1 MRGGSTM
8 KASSSRER
16 DGRLGVRSSDL
27 KAANCLPRRGL
38 CPPSRSGVSKQSSG
52 RLVLTRDVPLG
63 PGFSHNVGN
72 ILSRSSSDF
81 TTASGHPASCVALKS
96 PTSSPEGAGA
106 FLKIAAN
113 GKIPD
118 RTRAARYL
126 KKHAGEDARACAGVT
141 GRR

>member
-1 MRGGSTM
+1 M
-8 KASSSRER
+8 KTSSSRER
-16 DGRLGVRSSDL
+16 DGRLGVRSGDL
-27 KAANCLPRRGL
+27 EAAD
-38 CPPSRSGVSKQSSG
+38 CPPRQGLRPPPRSGVSKQSSG

-63 PGFSHNVGN
+63 PGFLRNVGN

-81 TTASGHPASCVALKS
+81 TTASGHPAPRVALKP

-118 RTRAARYL
+118 RTRAARCL
-126 KKHAGEDARACAGVT
+126 KKRAGEDAGACAEVT